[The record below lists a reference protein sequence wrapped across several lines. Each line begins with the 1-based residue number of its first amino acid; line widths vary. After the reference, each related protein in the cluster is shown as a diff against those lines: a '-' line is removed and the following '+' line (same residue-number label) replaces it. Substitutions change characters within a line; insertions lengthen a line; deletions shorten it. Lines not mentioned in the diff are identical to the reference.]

1 MKFIPRTLYL
11 DRIEPYI
18 NQAPVKI
25 LVGVRRCGKT
35 VLLSQIRE
43 KIREHQGEAWQNFIE
58 VDFESRKFE
67 SLNSYRALYDY
78 AAEKI
83 RAAEQ
88 AASEHLQ
95 NQGDSRA
102 AASQEQAQVKTYLFF
117 DEIQQVEGWYSAVVS
132 LLNDFNCDMYLAGS
146 DARLLSDVSDAE
158 NRNKAHAKAAGSGPE
173 VSEQAGQAGYFDKV
187 VFPIYPF
194 TLSEICLFYDIN
206 HMTYTKEQL
215 FVDYLKYGG
224 LPLRLM
230 LPDEHSVATY
240 LEDVYYSILAKDI
253 FPAASIRNSDLLK
266 ELAELLFQ
274 NAGTL
279 FSARSI
285 HRTLKEA
292 GRKVTVETVL
302 HYLSLLQ
309 KGMLLSKAERY
320 DIKGE
325 VPLTSSEKYYV
336 CDIGLC
342 NSLQAGKQTDYNKL
356 FENIVYL
363 EMCSRGYDVKVGK
376 LSSRNVDF
384 VCTKNGQRVYIQV
397 AYLIIIDQISQEFGS
412 LEKIKDNYPK
422 YVISNDMV
430 DMSRRGIC
438 HLNIMDFLLGKQ

>member
-1 MKFIPRTLYL
+1 MKLIPRTLYL

-18 NQAPVKI
+18 DQEPVKI

-43 KIREHQGEAWQNFIE
+43 KIREQGVSAQNLIE

-78 AAEKI
+78 TAEKI

-95 NQGDSRA
+95 KQDNAKA
-102 AASQEQAQVKTYLFF
+102 AANQQRSEVKTYLFF
-117 DEIQQVEGWYSAVVS
+117 DEIQQVEGWYSVVAA
-132 LLNDFNCDMYLAGS
+132 LLADFNCDIYLAGS
-146 DARLLSDVSDAE
+146 DARLLSDAE
-158 NRNKAHAKAAGSGPE
+158 HIDN
-173 VSEQAGQAGYFDKV
+173 V
-187 VFPIYPF
+187 VFRIYPF
-194 TLSEICLFYDIN
+194 TLSEICLFYDLN
-206 HMTYTKEQL
+206 HMAYTKEQL
-215 FVDYLKYGG
+215 FVNYLKYGG
-224 LPLRLM
+224 LPLRLV
-230 LPDEHSVATY
+230 LADEHSVSTY

-253 FPAASIRNSDLLK
+253 FSAASIRNSDLLK

-274 NAGTL
+274 NAGTF

-285 HRTLKEA
+285 HRILKEA

-302 HYLSLLQ
+302 HYLSMLLE
-309 KGMLLSKAERY
+309 GMLLSKAERY

-325 VPLTSSEKYYV
+325 VPLASSEKYYA

-342 NSLQAGKQTDYNKL
+342 NSLQSGKQIDYNKL

-376 LSSRNVDF
+376 LGSRDVDF
-384 VCTKNGQRVYIQV
+384 VCTKNGETIYIQV
-397 AYLIIIDQISQEFGS
+397 AYLIIIDQISREFGS
-412 LEKIKDNYPK
+412 LEKIRDNYPK
-422 YVISNDMV
+422 YVISNDVV
-430 DMSRRGIC
+430 DMSRKGIR
-438 HLNIMDFLLGKQ
+438 HLNIMDFLLENQ

>member
-1 MKFIPRTLYL
+1 MKLIPRTLYL

-18 NQAPVKI
+18 DQEPVKI

-35 VLLSQIRE
+35 VLLSQIR
-43 KIREHQGEAWQNFIE
+43 KRIREQGVSAQNLIE

-78 AAEKI
+78 TAEKI

-95 NQGDSRA
+95 KQDNAKVAANQQRS
-102 AASQEQAQVKTYLFF
+102 EVKTYLFF
-117 DEIQQVEGWYSAVVS
+117 DEIQQVEGWYSAVAA
-132 LLNDFNCDMYLAGS
+132 LLADFNCDIYLAGS
-146 DARLLSDVSDAE
+146 DARLLSDAE
-158 NRNKAHAKAAGSGPE
+158 HIDN
-173 VSEQAGQAGYFDKV
+173 V
-187 VFPIYPF
+187 VFRIYPF
-194 TLSEICLFYDIN
+194 TLSEICLFYDVN
-206 HMTYTKEQL
+206 HMAYTKEQL
-215 FVDYLKYGG
+215 FVNYLKYGG
-224 LPLRLM
+224 LPLRLV
-230 LPDEHSVATY
+230 LADEHSVSTY

-253 FPAASIRNSDLLK
+253 FSAASIRNSDLLK

-274 NAGTL
+274 NAGTF

-285 HRTLKEA
+285 HRILKEA

-302 HYLSLLQ
+302 HYLSMLLE
-309 KGMLLSKAERY
+309 GMLLSKAERY

-325 VPLTSSEKYYV
+325 VPLASSEKYYA

-342 NSLQAGKQTDYNKL
+342 NSLQSGKQIDYNKL

-376 LSSRNVDF
+376 LGSRDVDF
-384 VCTKNGQRVYIQV
+384 VCMKNGETIYIQV
-397 AYLIIIDQISQEFGS
+397 AYLIIIDQISREFGS
-412 LEKIKDNYPK
+412 LEKIRDNYPK
-422 YVISNDMV
+422 YVISNDVV
-430 DMSRRGIC
+430 DMSRKGIR
-438 HLNIMDFLLGKQ
+438 HLNIMDFLLENQ